1 MNLSLMTLH
10 NYLKM
15 VFGYLFPVSAQEASP
30 GDTVRGAFSSAAD
43 SLSDAASSGVAHVQ
57 TVSAPPPGWNEEIF
71 LHEFLS
77 ALIPI
82 AFAVIT
88 GILIWKRLETRKAVE
103 LAMIEKGLDPR
114 GAAAELDSTR
124 KFRALRLALLLVG
137 TSLGLCVAMILW
149 TTFPDAFSYDYR
161 PLVALTSVTFFAGL
175 SLTVYHI
182 IATSLEKH

>member
-1 MNLSLMTLH
+1 MNIPQLTLQFQD
-10 NYLKM
+10 YLNAL
-15 VFGYLFPVSAQEASP
+15 VNLLFPMSQQESTNADTSRRLVTVATDTLSGAAQALESHAQTLPPTP
-30 GDTVRGAFSSAAD
+30 GTESVLQELIGALVTIVFVVMAC
-43 SLSDAASSGVAHVQ
+43 
-57 TVSAPPPGWNEEIF
+57 
-71 LHEFLS
+71 
-77 ALIPI
+77 
-82 AFAVIT
+82 
-88 GILIWKRLETRKAVE
+88 ILIWKRLETRKTIE

-175 SLTVYHI
+175 ALTVYHI